1 MFKLLHLRNNTMFFF
16 LSKMYMLDKLYSSL
30 SDYLHTYPE
39 NILQNKKLIN
49 IANKLSAFYNSDFIK
64 IPQLVVVG
72 TQSSGKSSLLNAI
85 TQMDI
90 LPTGKNMVTRTP
102 IKLELLNTTNQQIN
116 IQFGYYHDGIFKS
129 HANFN
134 RKTLTTNDEEIIRT
148 QIEEFTHKY
157 AGTEKNISYKE
168 IVIRIISPEVP
179 NLTLVDLPGLVMVA
193 CTDQGQPEDIKNQ
206 IRDLIK
212 HYITQSNTIIMGI
225 LPARC
230 DIEVDSALELI
241 KSFDPKGERTIGILT
256 KIDLMNENTDISSY
270 LTGDISND
278 LKLHYGYFAIK
289 NKNGNE
295 ITYNEHNSVEN
306 NFFNNHSVYGA
317 MDKSYMGITNLS
329 IYLSNILLNQIQNLM
344 PSIKSQLECQLLNV
358 NNELNKIGNT
368 IIVDDNNKSFMFNY
382 YISEFVKT
390 FNESIN
396 NISNQI
402 NYGNLIKDIF
412 TLYRDDLNNIKAFNN
427 SDNDAKL
434 MSIIK
439 TSEGNHMYF
448 QTSTIQ
454 IVEKCINDKDI
465 KCIYKLKEPSFI
477 CVENIYNLLIKII
490 KDILENDNFSK
501 YPKMKAIVYEKS
513 LELINNHKNIV
524 NEKIEELIQIEIAY
538 MWTECET
545 FHKTY
550 KELICDEKIQLM
562 EQNVV
567 ENIKN
572 IINIYFTTVK
582 NTFKNIIPKTIML
595 HLVNNVMKNI
605 NYTLTEN
612 INNNN
617 LLDLLKEDNTIYEKR
632 LKLQN
637 EKKNIEDIKSCLD

>member
-1 MFKLLHLRNNTMFFF
+1 
-16 LSKMYMLDKLYSSL
+16 MLDKLYNSL
-30 SDYLHTYPE
+30 SEYLHTYPE

-49 IANKLSAFYNSDFIK
+49 IANKLSAFYNNDFIK

-102 IKLELLNTTNQQIN
+102 IKLELLNTTIPEIN
-116 IQFGYYHDGIFKS
+116 IQFGYYSNGLFKS
-129 HANFN
+129 HANYN
-134 RKTLTTNDEEIIRT
+134 LKSITTEDEENIRE
-148 QIEEFTHKY
+148 QIELFTQKH
-157 AGTEKNISYKE
+157 AGNEKNISYNE
-168 IVIRIISPEVP
+168 IVIRILSQEVP
-179 NLTLVDLPGLVMVA
+179 NLTLIDLPGLVMVA

-206 IRDLIK
+206 IRNLIK

-241 KSFDPKGERTIGILT
+241 KSVDPKGTRTIGILT
-256 KIDLMNENTDISSY
+256 KIDLMNVDTDISSY
-270 LTGDISND
+270 LKGEISND

-289 NKNGNE
+289 NKNSKK
-295 ITYNEHNSVEN
+295 ITYKEHNSVEN
-306 NFFNNHSVYGA
+306 NFFNNHNVYGL

-368 IIVDDNNKSFMFNY
+368 IIVDDNNKGFMFNL
-382 YISEFVKT
+382 YITEFVKT

-396 NISNQI
+396 NISNQV

-412 TLYRDDLNNIKAFNN
+412 RLYRNDLNNIKVFNN
-427 SDNDAKL
+427 SDNDSKL

-454 IVEKCINDKDI
+454 IVEKCINDKDV
-465 KCIYKLKEPSFI
+465 KCIDKLKEPSYL
-477 CVENIYNLLIKII
+477 CVENIYNLLIQII
-490 KDILENDNFSK
+490 KDILLNDNFSK
-501 YPKMKAIVYEKS
+501 YPKMKDMIYEKS
-513 LELINNHKNIV
+513 IELINTHKNIV
-524 NEKIEELIQIEIAY
+524 NRKIDEFIEIEIAY
-538 MWTECET
+538 IWTDCET

-550 KELICDEKIQLM
+550 TELIGYEKVKLTDK
-562 EQNVV
+562 NVV

-572 IINIYFTTVK
+572 IINIYLTTVK
-582 NTFKNIIPKTIML
+582 STFKNTIPKTIML
-595 HLVNNVMKNI
+595 YLINNIVKKL

-612 INNNN
+612 TDNIDVLN
-617 LLDLLKEDNTIYEKR
+617 LLKEDNTIYEKR
-632 LKLQN
+632 IKLQN
-637 EKKNIEDIKSCLD
+637 EKKNIEEIKECLE